1 MKIYIGNISRES
13 TEEEVRELFS
23 VRGAIENFKL
33 IRDQVT
39 GQLKGF
45 GFIDMPNDEEAQ
57 KAIDELNGFEFKER
71 KLTVSISAPS
81 PVKKKKPKSPQQP
94 SKNQGFQKKK
104 TIIKGGQFKGSRPQ
118 FKGGKKISGN
128 GNGNVNGNR
137 EGGNEINGFDYN
149 YYNNY

>member
-23 VRGAIENFKL
+23 VRGDIENFKL

-71 KLTVSISAPS
+71 KLTVSISTPS
-81 PVKKKKPKSPQQP
+81 TVKKKKPKTPQQP
-94 SKNQGFQKKK
+94 NKNQGFQKKK
-104 TIIKGGQFKGSRPQ
+104 TNIKGGQFKGSRPQ
-118 FKGGKKISGN
+118 FKGSKKIN